1 MPLPEGHSPWEHL
14 QSVLMFTYNRLV
26 RREFRDVGDE
36 NWDPDI
42 STSRSSLRVA
52 CTIDENDSAIMVL
65 IRMFFFYVVLRQAS
79 DLHPP
84 LYTTPTDL
92 YQSIFKF
99 HPQVSLYFREDLED
113 VEEGYKPI
121 DAVISFRLMNETS
134 QSLSPANAQTL
145 ATKIYSIFGGRTP
158 YRWRKGRVKL
168 MYKDV
173 DRGYDLKVHAYSEA
187 EGREVITKVLN
198 LQNHSIDLDFLNVSE
213 RATPPAIVP
222 PTQYVYGESR
232 RMPRTRPV
240 GWVRFRYAELH
251 IHGVDKAITL
261 VDTTL
266 RRGNALIVG

>member
-1 MPLPEGHSPWEHL
+1 MPLPEGFSSWEHL
-14 QSVLMFTYNRLV
+14 QTVLMSTYNRFV
-26 RREFRDVGDE
+26 REEFRDVAGADWE
-36 NWDPDI
+36 GDI
-42 STSRSSLRVA
+42 STPRASLRVA
-52 CTIDENDSAIMVL
+52 CTVRDDDSAIMCNL
-65 IRMFFFYVVLRQAS
+65 RMMLFYITLRGAV

-84 LYTTPTDL
+84 LYTTPTEL

-134 QSLSPANAQTL
+134 QTLSPSNAQTL
-145 ATKIYSIFGGRTP
+145 ALKINSLFGGRTP

-168 MYKDV
+168 MYKHV
-173 DRGYDLKVHAYSEA
+173 DQGYDLKVHAFSEA
-187 EGREVITKVLN
+187 EGRSVISKVL
-198 LQNHSIDLDFLNVSE
+198 SIQGHGLDLEYLVTSE
-213 RATPPAIVP
+213 MAAPPPIVP
-222 PTQYVYGESR
+222 PLNYTYGESR
-232 RMPRTRPV
+232 RAPRRRPV

-266 RRGNALIVG
+266 RRGNALVVS

>member
-1 MPLPEGHSPWEHL
+1 MPLPENFSSWEHL
-14 QSVLMFTYNRLV
+14 QTVLMMTYNRIV
-26 RREFRDVGDE
+26 REEFRDVAGADWE
-36 NWDPDI
+36 GDI
-42 STSRSSLRVA
+42 STPRASLRVA
-52 CTIDENDSAIMVL
+52 CTIRDDDSAVMCQL
-65 IRMFFFYVVLRQAS
+65 RMMLFYITLRGAS

-84 LYTTPTDL
+84 LYTTPTEL
-92 YQSIFKF
+92 YQTIFKF

-134 QSLSPANAQTL
+134 QSLSPVNAQTL

-173 DRGYDLKVHAYSEA
+173 DRGYDLKVHAYSET
-187 EGREVITKVLN
+187 EGREVIAKVLG
-198 LQNHSIDLDFLNVSE
+198 LQNHSIDLDYLNVSE

-266 RRGNALIVG
+266 RRANALIVG

>member
-1 MPLPEGHSPWEHL
+1 MPLPEGHSHWEHL

-65 IRMFFFYVVLRQAS
+65 IRMFLFYVVLRQAS

-134 QSLSPANAQTL
+134 QSLSPANAETL
-145 ATKIYSIFGGRTP
+145 ARRLYSIFGGATP
-158 YRWRKGRVKL
+158 YRWRKGRTKL

-173 DRGYDLKVHAYSEA
+173 DRGYDLKVHAFSEA
-187 EGREVITKVLN
+187 EGREVISKVLSV
-198 LQNHSIDLDFLNVSE
+198 QNHSIDLEHLTVSGM
-213 RATPPAIVP
+213 ASPPPIVP
-222 PTQYVYGESR
+222 PTRYVYGESR